1 MIDTARHFVKIS
13 TIKRLIQNMPQSKLN
28 ILHWH
33 LADDESFPLK
43 LASHPELAQYGSY
56 SPSKIYMLE
65 DVQGLIALA

>member
-1 MIDTARHFVKIS
+1 
-13 TIKRLIQNMPQSKLN
+13 MPQSKLN

-56 SPSKIYMLE
+56 SPSKIYTLE

>member
-1 MIDTARHFVKIS
+1 MIDSARHFLKIA

-33 LADDESFPLK
+33 LVDDESFPVK

-56 SPSKIYMLE
+56 SSAKIYTLE
-65 DVQGLIALA
+65 DVQGLITFA